1 MNLLYVLSSVFLSVD
16 FSVVKSHFLLIT
28 SLSLNSVYILHRGR
42 RFFQE
47 EAKQR
52 EREEQARLREEAALL
67 DTPEARLAEKAR

>member
-1 MNLLYVLSSVFLSVD
+1 M
-16 FSVVKSHFLLIT
+16 
-28 SLSLNSVYILHRGR
+28 SLSLHSVCISHRR
-42 RFFQE
+42 RGFFQE

>member
-1 MNLLYVLSSVFLSVD
+1 LLSLFLFVYRSI
-16 FSVVKSHFLLIT
+16 VKSHLLLIM
-28 SLSLNSVYILHRGR
+28 SLSLHSVCISHRRQG
-42 RFFQE
+42 FFQE